1 MPSKPSMIT
10 KITKKISNNLLTLV
24 ICKPHF
30 PGKKLYSRNG
40 YIGANFLVWSKCD
53 VLVFQ

>member
-1 MPSKPSMIT
+1 MIT

-53 VLVFQ
+53 VLVFQQPEND